1 MHFRLYFHTL
11 IKNYFVIS
19 NSYIQIALDTS
30 YQCHPYKYICVVND
44 SYNDNYYYSYD
55 SNSRRLMNNDKLNF
69 VPEDRNTSICYSKQE
84 CQKTCQCADGT
95 IAYPTNFRHAPVIGH
110 IECGRSVTNKYNIS
124 DIGIPFNLG
133 DWSHYYLISIPSE
146 YNITNV
152 TFNFQTNFDAIL
164 EIYEYVGDYTNPTRF
179 DDWYVFATSESDE
192 GGPQRRRLNTE
203 YRDNSVHV
211 ELIGGEYYY
220 LRIVDFW
227 SVYYQIYFGNFD
239 HPTPAMR
246 RRRNLLNIN
255 PQKDEFYCFEKPY
268 SLGFPMEPTLGFGR
282 RRNLLFT
289 TTNDPTME
297 PTYIPTNDPTDFP
310 TEPTY
315 EPTPRPTLPD
325 ISCDFSGWKYSISMS
340 GCTLNPT
347 SEPTYQPTYSPTK
360 FTVKGNGKIKTKK
373 PKNKEKISDCFKR
386 FESSFEIYVKK
397 TFNLSPVCF
406 NCFKWFIKS
415 VNINVNAIDNNL
427 ISLNELYG
435 QNSDIITFYNVKT
448 GEYINNE
455 GEEYDIIQSYVVIHS
470 IRTSHSGYCVDSNYI
485 DNHPLKPGNIYDI
498 TLKIESQNGNSIY
511 LSDFVEI
518 YTSQQPQDGYCNVYD
533 VDNLALLQPF
543 SLECYDWVKSSH
555 NEIDTNFTYNTL
567 FEDVPMVNLF
577 QISSRMVLGMVG
589 TGKLALVA
597 LVQDNMDQ
605 SIGCYELDVAFPDLD
620 EIFNKTN
627 ITVDILN
634 NQIDDIINGVEFG
647 KENHIAI
654 AVFSVINGLY
664 ETNRNDRHIAMKQV
678 EKLIGNLLMTSLLLE
693 SVNQTIFNL
702 TSQQILSELSTFVY
716 VTSNNEIVNDYV
728 VIGVVGDYIPVIFDI
743 FDLYIERDNKYAI
756 TDELHAMTSNIQQL
770 IGNLEYTVVEAFDTE
785 FSNITKNVVN
795 NIAESLIEYAMY
807 SSHIA
812 IAQSIVGESYTFIS
826 ILKKYKKIISSK
838 KFENLND

>member
-179 DDWYVFATSESDE
+179 DDWYVFATSDK

-268 SLGFPMEPTLGFGR
+268 SLSFPIEPP
-282 RRNLLFT
+282 T
-289 TTNDPTME
+289 TD
-297 PTYIPTNDPTDFP
+297 PTYIPTDNPTINPTNEPSNNPTDFP
-310 TEPTY
+310 TDWPVYFTNEPTDF
-315 EPTPRPTLPD
+315 PTVSRLLQGPQTQFPSQ
-325 ISCDFSGWKYSISMS
+325 ISIPCS
-340 GCTLNPT
+340 CT
-347 SEPTYQPTYSPTK
+347 SP
-360 FTVKGNGKIKTKK
+360 I
-373 PKNKEKISDCFKR
+373 
-386 FESSFEIYVKK
+386 
-397 TFNLSPVCF
+397 
-406 NCFKWFIKS
+406 
-415 VNINVNAIDNNL
+415 
-427 ISLNELYG
+427 
-435 QNSDIITFYNVKT
+435 T
-448 GEYINNE
+448 GECGQEAGCPNR
-455 GEEYDIIQSYVVIHS
+455 EYCH
-470 IRTSHSGYCVDSNYI
+470 T
-485 DNHPLKPGNIYDI
+485 
-498 TLKIESQNGNSIY
+498 T
-511 LSDFVEI
+511 
-518 YTSQQPQDGYCNVYD
+518 
-533 VDNLALLQPF
+533 
-543 SLECYDWVKSSH
+543 
-555 NEIDTNFTYNTL
+555 
-567 FEDVPMVNLF
+567 
-577 QISSRMVLGMVG
+577 
-589 TGKLALVA
+589 
-597 LVQDNMDQ
+597 
-605 SIGCYELDVAFPDLD
+605 
-620 EIFNKTN
+620 
-627 ITVDILN
+627 
-634 NQIDDIINGVEFG
+634 
-647 KENHIAI
+647 
-654 AVFSVINGLY
+654 
-664 ETNRNDRHIAMKQV
+664 
-678 EKLIGNLLMTSLLLE
+678 
-693 SVNQTIFNL
+693 
-702 TSQQILSELSTFVY
+702 
-716 VTSNNEIVNDYV
+716 
-728 VIGVVGDYIPVIFDI
+728 
-743 FDLYIERDNKYAI
+743 
-756 TDELHAMTSNIQQL
+756 
-770 IGNLEYTVVEAFDTE
+770 
-785 FSNITKNVVN
+785 
-795 NIAESLIEYAMY
+795 
-807 SSHIA
+807 
-812 IAQSIVGESYTFIS
+812 
-826 ILKKYKKIISSK
+826 
-838 KFENLND
+838 